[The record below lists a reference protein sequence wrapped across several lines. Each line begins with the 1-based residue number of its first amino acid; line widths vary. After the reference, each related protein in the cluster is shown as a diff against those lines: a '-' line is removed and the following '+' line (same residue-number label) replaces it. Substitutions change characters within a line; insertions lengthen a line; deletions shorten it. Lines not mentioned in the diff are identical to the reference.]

1 MIVKLFLSMVLFG
14 VAFDGLAH
22 IRMLL
27 MLDCQSVLLLVVST
41 KMCPI
46 TLAD

>member
-14 VAFDGLAH
+14 VAFDGLAQ

-27 MLDCQSVLLLVVST
+27 AVN
-41 KMCPI
+41 
-46 TLAD
+46 A